1 MTMRQKEAMDHNN
14 NKKRRPCQYNSIG
27 LQYKFWDKLRSS
39 SEINGRKKKEEGL
52 RDKQW
57 QLVCCVARVRLHQS
71 LNLYKKNQRVVA
83 AATLVRFSRWSLWS
97 SLNVNINPPHLRQ

>member
-1 MTMRQKEAMDHNN
+1 MRQKEAMDHNN

-39 SEINGRKKKEEGL
+39 SEINGRKK
-52 RDKQW
+52 R
-57 QLVCCVARVRLHQS
+57 
-71 LNLYKKNQRVVA
+71 KKGCETNNGNSVVA